1 MFDEPNPTRSDAT
14 GSVVVPASLPPDENA
29 RPFTPPLPSLA
40 SRNISLR
47 SKGSMRGS
55 FVSIREMRQV
65 DIESS
70 IEKSVL
76 LWLATL
82 PEIVRIREQPP
93 AVPYIDREGVQR
105 LHTFDILAEFA
116 DGRRIFY
123 DVKDERHARKH
134 DVDGFLRH
142 IAPQIPETIA
152 DGVTLYT
159 ERTLSPAMISNARLI
174 HAVRRDLPNA
184 ADRAVL
190 DLLTEIKGTVVIKD
204 LVAASMHGAAAFR
217 AIVRLIAQR
226 ALLLTADER
235 IDYPSHVTVVAERIA
250 EVAR

>member
-1 MFDEPNPTRSDAT
+1 MFDQPNPTLAHTIGFGSLTNRAPLDEDAK
-14 GSVVVPASLPPDENA
+14 PY
-29 RPFTPPLPSLA
+29 TPPLLSLA

-55 FVSIREMRQV
+55 YVSIREIRRV

-76 LWLATL
+76 LWLATH
-82 PEIVRIREQPP
+82 PDIVRIQEQPP
-93 AVPYIDREGVQR
+93 AVPYIDREGVLR
-105 LHTFDILAEFA
+105 HHTFDILAEFA

-123 DVKDERHARKH
+123 SVKDERHARKH
-134 DVDGFLRH
+134 DVAGFLRH
-142 IAPQIPETIA
+142 IAPQIPHTLA

-159 ERTLSPAMISNARLI
+159 ERMISPAMISNARLI
-174 HAVRRDLPNA
+174 HAVRRDPPHA

-190 DLLTEIKGTVVIKD
+190 DLVAEIQGTVLIAD
-204 LVAASMHGAAAFR
+204 LVAASTHGPAAFR

-226 ALLLTADER
+226 VLQLTADER
-235 IDYPSHVTVVAERIA
+235 IDYGSRVAVQAGRLV